1 ASQIELARREE
12 QLIDQRGTNARREA
26 EEKAA
31 ADGIRTETEASRK
44 VCLARADAEAA
55 RETGA
60 ARAEVQAA
68 WLRVHDEAGPGTLH
82 ALAVT
87 RLAENLPRI
96 ESITLSPDVLTGLLA
111 RLGRPEGG
119 AGA

>member
-1 ASQIELARREE
+1 M
-12 QLIDQRGTNARREA
+12 
-26 EEKAA
+26 
-31 ADGIRTETEASRK
+31 
-44 VCLARADAEAA
+44 
-55 RETGA
+55 
-60 ARAEVQAA
+60 
-68 WLRVHDEAGPGTLH
+68 HDEADPGTLH
-82 ALAVT
+82 ALAAT